1 MKVDPKQTY
10 DYEVHEN
17 LVRKAY
23 KSFNGKC
30 EHSHWFNYPIFIDEP
45 RYSCTQ
51 HIEYPSIV
59 LCLN

>member
-51 HIEYPSIV
+51 HIE
-59 LCLN
+59 